1 MAKNSHNKSNN
12 QELVKS
18 QNVKSQDLKSRE
30 LRKNSTKK
38 SESKPKRESNSNP
51 ITVVP
56 KLVLSNG
63 PKDLILTASTRNP
76 IKGFKT
82 TYEKELSIP
91 LDSFGNAARL
101 FSHLVPALNAHF
113 SGSDLFETFKNHKGT
128 KMKTDNKSEIGA
140 EASVTDSQGKAPSG
154 SSVITDEKLRS
165 LVNEYRNA
173 DSHSKK
179 VLAGI
184 ALTNYQIRLSEI
196 SKFKTQVLVAAKS
209 YAQQPFQ
216 CNNPEMTAIAEHFCA
231 VFGSLLQSSYSQFV
245 GEPIEVKELLD
256 SYVLPILAKHF
267 EVFRKANGKY
277 AIKQIVKKAK
287 EPSNSEA

>member
-1 MAKNSHNKSNN
+1 
-12 QELVKS
+12 
-18 QNVKSQDLKSRE
+18 
-30 LRKNSTKK
+30 
-38 SESKPKRESNSNP
+38 
-51 ITVVP
+51 
-56 KLVLSNG
+56 
-63 PKDLILTASTRNP
+63 
-76 IKGFKT
+76 
-82 TYEKELSIP
+82 
-91 LDSFGNAARL
+91 
-101 FSHLVPALNAHF
+101 
-113 SGSDLFETFKNHKGT
+113 
-128 KMKTDNKSEIGA
+128 MKTDNKSEIGA

-216 CNNPEMTAIAEHFCA
+216 CNSPEMAAIAEHFCA

-267 EVFRKANGKY
+267 EIFRKANGKY